1 MCQSCQ
7 ELHGTLTFIIKSSFF
22 HTCQESILMNVQVY
36 MSIKSVMPFSM
47 WYSFAAHNRVYMT
60 AQYFDDDDNCDD
72 GRNFFLFLL

>member
-1 MCQSCQ
+1 
-7 ELHGTLTFIIKSSFF
+7 
-22 HTCQESILMNVQVY
+22 MNVQVY